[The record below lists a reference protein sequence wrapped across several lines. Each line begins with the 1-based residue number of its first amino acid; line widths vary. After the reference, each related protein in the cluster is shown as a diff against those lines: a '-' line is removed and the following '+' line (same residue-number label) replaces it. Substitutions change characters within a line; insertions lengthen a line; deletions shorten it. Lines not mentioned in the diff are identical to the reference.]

1 MSESLAAIKLIL
13 APFLK
18 SKSVVVSGSHCLD
31 VCFLMYWE
39 WEGIKVSWL
48 LALAVSTTTGH
59 WLLEFNLKDT
69 IAGRQNKKFGH
80 KLSA

>member
-1 MSESLAAIKLIL
+1 MSESLAAMKLIL
-13 APFLK
+13 AAFLK

-31 VCFLMYWE
+31 VCFLMY

-69 IAGRQNKKFGH
+69 IADRQNKNLVIK
-80 KLSA
+80 